1 MREERGTP
9 PLVLVVDDDPGTR
22 LLAAASLRQ
31 AGYATAEAADGEEG
45 VSAYEKYRPD
55 LVLIDVVMPRMD
67 GFAAVRE
74 IRKLPGGDRVP
85 VLMMTGLDD
94 LSSIHRAYEAGST
107 DFAAKPINWVILGY
121 RVGYL
126 LRSAR
131 AFLDLAD
138 SEEKTRAL
146 LRAIPDRILRIGAD
160 GSILD
165 LVAGDGRAADPP
177 EGDLAGRNLSEI
189 FPGGGS
195 EEALRNIG
203 EARKSGGVQRFEY
216 DIDTAAGRRSFEVR
230 IVSIPD
236 GESLLIA
243 RDMTDRKKAEDQL
256 AHMAYHDALTGLP
269 NRVAFSER
277 LFQDLSRAKRRSE
290 VVGIVFL
297 DLDRFKDVNDTL
309 GHDAGDRLLVAV
321 AERLRGAMRETDT
334 LSRIS
339 GDEFCIILPDQ
350 RDEQAA
356 IEAGRR
362 VHGAFAEPFH
372 LEGQMSHVTASMGI
386 SLYPA
391 NGGSPETLVKQ
402 ADIAMFRAKALGG
415 NTFLPFS
422 EEMSAEVAARVRME
436 KGLRG
441 ACENKEFVLHYQPE
455 IDLRTG
461 RIVGAEALVR
471 WRTGDEALVQ
481 PMQFIPLAEET
492 GAIVPISE
500 WVIDTACAQAQAW
513 HEQGYAPFRISLNVS
528 ARLFHRYDLNTTIRD
543 TLLRTGLDP
552 GSFELEI
559 TESVAMRNMESTVD
573 TLWKLN
579 GVPIRVAMD
588 DFGTGYSSLSYL
600 QRMPIHLLKIDM
612 SFIRNMDR
620 NPENRTIVK
629 TIIAMAHTLN
639 IEVIAEGVE
648 RVEQLELL
656 KAFGCDLAQG
666 FYFSKAVPAAEFA
679 RLLEENRRMAA
690 WGSATST

>member
-1 MREERGTP
+1 MTDQRGTS
-9 PLVLVVDDDPGTR
+9 PLILVVDDDPGTR
-22 LLAAASLRQ
+22 MLAMASLRQ
-31 AGYATAEAADGEEG
+31 AGYATAEAADGDDG
-45 VSAYEKYRPD
+45 LSAFRRLRPD
-55 LVLIDVVMPRMD
+55 LVLLDVVMPRMD
-67 GFAAVRE
+67 GFITCRE
-74 IRKLPGGDRVP
+74 IRRMPGGERVP

-94 LSSIHRAYEAGST
+94 LSSIHQAYEVGAT
-107 DFAAKPINWVILGY
+107 DFVTKPIHWVVLGY

-126 LRSAR
+126 LRAAR
-131 AFLDLAD
+131 AFLDLAR

-160 GSILD
+160 GAVLD

-177 EGDLAGRNLSEI
+177 EGAARGRNLSEVL
-189 FPGGGS
+189 PGGIS

-203 EARKSGGVQRFEY
+203 EARKSGGIQRFEY
-216 DIDTAAGRRSFEVR
+216 AIDTATGRRSFEAR

-243 RDMTDRKKAEDQL
+243 RDMTDRKRAEDQL

-269 NRVAFSER
+269 NRAAFNER
-277 LFQDLSRAKRRSE
+277 LSRDIARAKRRDE
-290 VVGIVFL
+290 VVAIVFL
-297 DLDRFKDVNDTL
+297 DLDRFKNVNDTL

-321 AERLRGAMRETDT
+321 AERLRSTIRETDT
-334 LSRIS
+334 LARIS

-350 RDEQAA
+350 RDRNVA

-362 VHGAFAEPFH
+362 VHHAFTEPFH
-372 LEGQMSHVTASMGI
+372 IDGQQFHLTASLGI
-386 SLYPA
+386 SLYPD
-391 NGGSPETLVKQ
+391 NSGSPETLVKQ

-415 NTFLPFS
+415 DGFLPFS

-436 KGLRG
+436 KGLRS
-441 ACENKEFVLHYQPE
+441 ACDKKEFVVHYQPE

-471 WRTGDEALVQ
+471 WRTGDQGIVQ

-492 GAIVPISE
+492 GAIIPISE
-500 WVIDTACAQAQAW
+500 CVIETACAQAAAW
-513 HEQGYAPFRISLNVS
+513 HRQGYAPLRIAINVS
-528 ARLFHRYDLNTTIRD
+528 ARLFHRYDLNATIRD
-543 TLLRTGLDP
+543 TLRRTGLAP

-559 TESVAMRNMESTVD
+559 TESVAMRNMENTID

-579 GVPIRVAMD
+579 EASIRVAMD
-588 DFGTGYSSLSYL
+588 DFGTGYSSLAYL
-600 QRMPIHLLKIDM
+600 QRMPIHLLKVDM
-612 SFIRNMDR
+612 SFIREMDR
-620 NPENRTIVK
+620 NPEDQAIVK

-648 RVEQLELL
+648 RVEQLDLL
-656 KAFGCDLAQG
+656 KSFGCDLAQG
-666 FYFSKAVPAAEFA
+666 FLFSKAVPATEFTG
-679 RLLEENRRMAA
+679 LLAGNRRIPA
-690 WGSATST
+690 